1 MFSVPQSL
9 ARWALLPLIA
19 TTGFAA
25 TFLADGYSIRV
36 WQTEDGLPENLV
48 TSAVQT
54 HDGYLWFGTHSG
66 LARFDGERFQVFDT
80 ANSPELADSRVSSL
94 FEDAHG
100 TLWIG
105 QESGMLTRY
114 RNHHFEAT
122 PPRPTTGADRII
134 GIGSD
139 ERGQLWA
146 MRESGFVDSL
156 DDGRRLPPPIGSDN
170 SGIMNWSRNARGN
183 ILLIEDQRATRL
195 EKDKIIELVF
205 NPSRRPD
212 FVSGV
217 AGSRDGGIWVLSE
230 DRIRKWQDGEWKED
244 RGDYLW
250 PHGAVSSCVELRDG
264 TLAVGTVAFGL
275 YLIFGDKRPAVHLS
289 RDNGLPQNWVRF
301 IYEDLEGTIW
311 VGAGSVGLAAIHPTA
326 FSVLNSPDRWQGC
339 SVHCVA
345 PGKNGS
351 LWIGT
356 DGGGL
361 YHYSSDQW
369 SHFGATE
376 GVANPFIWSV
386 TETPKGEA
394 WMGNYAPG
402 GPYRLEQGRFVRP
415 KSVDEKSSYALA
427 LLPDRYTGDLLVG
440 TRDGLTRLQGDQSIP
455 LISSSTFPVADA
467 TALVQDQQGVIWC
480 GFAQGGLA
488 RVAEGKVTLF
498 RRKDGLASDSVQSL
512 FFDDDGALWIGTAD
526 SGVTRYAHGRFVN
539 LGVAQGLVDKAICH
553 ILDDGLGYFWLSTR
567 HGLQRVAKAE
577 LNRCADGLIP
587 RIGGQVYDQHD
598 GLPTIEFT
606 GGLEAAGC
614 KTADGRLWFAS
625 SKGLVCVDPSRIHP
639 NPTPPP
645 VAIESLLIDGQVA
658 APGFAAESLPP
669 GHQRLEF
676 RFSGLSFVAP
686 NKVLFRYRMD
696 GIDNAWVD
704 AGPKRTASYSRLP
717 AGNYRFRVI
726 ACNNDGVWNSEGA
739 ALAFTVAPFF
749 WQTWWFVGSCTL
761 LVLVGVAM
769 VARYVTRRR
778 LQTRMEQ
785 LERQHALERERARIA
800 RDIHDDIGTSL
811 IRIALFSQP
820 KQSALDHPQQTATVL
835 SRIYSTA
842 REMTRALD
850 EIVWAI
856 DPLHDTLESLI
867 RYMGSFAQELL
878 VAVEISCRL
887 DVPLEVPAWPL
898 RAETRHNLF
907 LAFKEA
913 LNNVV
918 KHAAATEVRISV
930 EVRSHDFILTLR
942 DNGRGFDRDR
952 PQSSESHRISS
963 GNGLRNIE
971 GRISQIGGRCEI
983 GSQVGKGTV
992 ISFMIP
998 FRTPTDTPL
1007 RNAGPASS
1015 PHAI

>member
-1 MFSVPQSL
+1 MFLVPQSL

-19 TTGFAA
+19 TTAFAA

-36 WQTEDGLPENLV
+36 WKTEDGLPQNLV

-80 ANSPELADSRVSSL
+80 VNTPELADSRISSL

-114 RNHHFEAT
+114 RSHHFEAA
-122 PPRPTTGADRII
+122 PLRSATGSDRII

-146 MRESGFVDSL
+146 MRNSGFVDSL
-156 DDGRRLPPPIGSDN
+156 DDGRRLAPLIGYAN
-170 SGIMNWSRNARGN
+170 PGIMNWSRNARGN
-183 ILLIEDQRATRL
+183 ILMIEDQRAARL
-195 EKDKIIELVF
+195 ENNKIVELVL
-205 NPSRRPD
+205 NPSHRPD
-212 FVSGV
+212 YVGGV
-217 AGSRDGGIWVLSE
+217 AAGSDGGIWVLSE

-244 RGDYLW
+244 RGEYPW

-264 TLAVGTVAFGL
+264 TLAVGTVNFGL
-275 YLIFGDKRPAVHLS
+275 YLIFADKQPAVHLD
-289 RDNGLPQNWVRF
+289 RDKGLPQDWVRF

-311 VGAGSVGLAAIHPTA
+311 LGAGSAGLAAIHPTA
-326 FSVLNSPDRWQGC
+326 SSVLNSPDRWQGY

-345 PGKNGS
+345 PGKNGA

-356 DGGGL
+356 EGGGL
-361 YHYSSDQW
+361 YHYSAGQW
-369 SHFGATE
+369 SHFGAAE
-376 GVANPFIWSV
+376 GVANPYIWSV
-386 TETPKGEA
+386 TETPKGET
-394 WMGNYAPG
+394 WMGNYWLG
-402 GPYRLEQGRFVRP
+402 GPYRLEAGRFVRP
-415 KSVDEKSSYALA
+415 KNVDAKSSHALA
-427 LLPDRYTGDLLVG
+427 LLPDRQTGDLLVG
-440 TRDGLTRLQGDQSIP
+440 TRDGLTRLQGDQAIS
-455 LISSSTFPVADA
+455 LISSSAFPVGDA
-467 TALVQDQQGVIWC
+467 TALVQDPQGVIWC

-488 RVAEGKVTLF
+488 RVAAGKVTLF

-512 FFDDDGALWIGTAD
+512 FADDDGALWIGMAD
-526 SGVTRYAHGRFVN
+526 NGLTRYAHGRFVN
-539 LGVAQGLVDKAICH
+539 LGVAQGLVDRAICH
-553 ILDDGLGYFWLSTR
+553 IMDDGLGYVWLSTR
-567 HGLQRVAKAE
+567 HGLQRVAKTE

-587 RIGGQVYDQHD
+587 RIGGQIYDQHD

-606 GGLEAAGC
+606 GGLQAAGC

-625 SKGLVCVDPSRIHP
+625 SEGLVCVDPSRIRP

-645 VAIESLLIDGQVA
+645 VVIESLLIDGQVA
-658 APGFAAESLPP
+658 ASGFAAERLPP

-676 RFSGLSFVAP
+676 RFGGLSFVAP
-686 NKVLFRYRMD
+686 NKVLFKYRLE
-696 GIDNAWVD
+696 GIDDGWVD
-704 AGPKRTASYSRLP
+704 AESKRTASYSRLP

-726 ACNNDGVWNSEGA
+726 ACNNDGVWNFEGA
-739 ALAFTVAPFF
+739 ALAFTVAPFL

-778 LQTRMEQ
+778 LQTKMEQ

-811 IRIALFSQP
+811 IRIAMFSQSKP
-820 KQSALDHPQQTATVL
+820 TALDHPQPTATIL
-835 SRIYSTA
+835 ARIYSTA

-856 DPLHDTLESLI
+856 DPRHDTLESLI

-878 VAVEISCRL
+878 GAAEIRCRL
-887 DVPLEVPAWPL
+887 DLPLEVPAWPL
-898 RAETRHNLF
+898 TADTRHNLF

-913 LNNVV
+913 LHNVV
-918 KHAAATEVRISV
+918 KHAAATEVRILV
-930 EVRSHDFILTLR
+930 EVRSHDFILMLR
-942 DNGRGFDRDR
+942 DNGRGFDRDQPR
-952 PQSSESHRISS
+952 SGESPRISS

-983 GSQVGKGTV
+983 GSQFGKGTV
-992 ISFMIP
+992 ISFTIP
-998 FRTPTDTPL
+998 VRSPRETPP
-1007 RNAGPASS
+1007 RHAGPAS
-1015 PHAI
+1015 PRPAN